1 MFISVIYQHGSLKG
15 IHMAHSSKA
24 SLPPL
29 IPSQPSRI
37 SQSPSLSSLNY
48 TTNSHWLSILHMLV
62 YMYIHIYTYIYVIY
76 ICICYSLYYPTL
88 SFLPTPPMSISL
100 FSLPE
105 SPLHTYKQ
113 VHQHQ
118 FSRVYICINIQ
129 YLFFSIWLTSLC
141 IIGSTF
147 IHLKTTDSSAFFYLA
162 E

>member
-15 IHMAHSSKA
+15 IHMAPSSKA

-62 YMYIHIYTYIYVIY
+62 YMFP
-76 ICICYSLYYPTL
+76 CYSLYYPTL

>member
-15 IHMAHSSKA
+15 IHMAPSSKA

-62 YMYIHIYTYIYVIY
+62 YMFP
-76 ICICYSLYYPTL
+76 CYSLYYPTL

-129 YLFFSIWLTSLC
+129 YLFFSIWLTPLC